1 VPNELQRIL
10 TIKLSKQGLNKKS
23 QPFGR
28 NEMQN
33 FYELENLIEK
43 KRLEEGMDDKTVRP
57 GMNHVQ
63 SIDKNQPTSGSDGF
77 NGRNAVPD
85 TPEGRKLDQAVR
97 NQSFNQAVAD
107 NPDGPQAW
115 AGKAADAQRADDRAD
130 SAEEEKIGIQP
141 LAGRRGGKGGDTIR
155 TSDNDIE
162 MKLRQMDHPSAQSA
176 LLLKNILFQPQY
188 FGKKLSFPELAQVA
202 GKKAKLDVQS
212 TKEALKV
219 LRKVAGNQLR
229 IFKGLNGLTI
239 QIVDPFPLGGAGSA
253 PEDANIDPENAN
265 AANDGGQFS
274 PEAPRVTAGGPQ
286 SLKSQ
291 SQQDP
296 LTSLIGKANDIL
308 MKVMNGEQVDT
319 KHILDDLGN
328 MENKLKSTATE
339 DPDVRSKLGEIAGLK
354 DEIERMS
361 PQREWLELYESM
373 CNNGI

>member
-1 VPNELQRIL
+1 
-10 TIKLSKQGLNKKS
+10 
-23 QPFGR
+23 
-28 NEMQN
+28 MQN

-43 KRLEEGMDDKTVRP
+43 KRLKEGMDDKVVGSGGRSRGDYIP
-57 GMNHVQ
+57 AIG
-63 SIDKNQPTSGSDGF
+63 KNINVAGSDGYVGSRVQS
-77 NGRNAVPD
+77 NPGLA
-85 TPEGRKLDQAVR
+85 DQGSKIDKEIGQQ
-97 NQSFNQAVAD
+97 NWDQAVAD
-107 NPDGPQAW
+107 NPDLAYYS
-115 AGKAADAQRADDRAD
+115 KAADAQRSDDKADRE
-130 SAEEEKIGIQP
+130 AEDAVGIQH

-155 TSDNDIE
+155 TDDNDIE
-162 MKLRQMDHPSAQSA
+162 MKLAGNPDA
-176 LLLKNILFQPQY
+176 LALKNALFQPQY